1 LSPNLIQNSEK
12 EIAIKSKTENLS
24 IVRDFIY
31 DCCNDRQIAG
41 KTVDDVVLAVDE
53 ACTNVIKH
61 AYKYLPDRKIIVK
74 VIFRDNK
81 FLVDITDFGNS
92 FESDTLKRPDMN
104 EYFKMKKVGGLGVHL
119 MKTLMDDVRY
129 ESIPGKY
136 NKVILTKAIA

>member
-61 AYKYLPDRKIIVK
+61 AYKYLPDGKIIVK

>member
-1 LSPNLIQNSEK
+1 MSPNLIQNSEK

-61 AYKYLPDRKIIVK
+61 AYKYLPDGKIIVK